1 MLNTLAAFV
10 GGIFSS
16 SKATDTAIDAVR
28 KIGGL
33 DDMNAKEK
41 ADWLLRYI
49 ETTKHQS
56 PARRLIAVMMLTG
69 VMTFTGTWLLLR
81 IAAAIVAYFDGD
93 SGVLLTACD
102 DIYEMCNNVL
112 MQPMNIIIG
121 FYFVTDIAKRFSK

>member
-1 MLNTLAAFV
+1 MIKTLAAFV

-69 VMTFTGTWLLLR
+69 VMVFTGTWLLIR
-81 IAAAIVAYFDGD
+81 IAAAIVAYCGGD
-93 SGVLLTACD
+93 AGVLLTACD
-102 DIYEMCNNVL
+102 DIYEMCNSVL